1 VTQIVES
8 ITNTCMQLC
17 KDYGPWI
24 AGSILVFVV
33 VSLALRILAIILPRG
48 GPKQGK

>member
-1 VTQIVES
+1 
-8 ITNTCMQLC
+8 M
-17 KDYGPWI
+17 KFGHDYGPWV
-24 AGSILVFVV
+24 AGGILIFVV